1 MADYVPSLITAG
13 TTVKF
18 QRVFTDYPAGNGWT
32 YTFALA
38 GPASLSKAGTPDGDA
53 FEVTLATVET
63 AGLPH
68 GGYRYSE
75 LVSKAGEVFEVGR
88 GVLEVQLDLATA
100 QGNSALSHAERTLL
114 VIEAALEGR
123 LPSGME
129 TYQIAGRAVS
139 KMKIKELMELRG
151 LYAAL
156 VWRQR
161 NPGKLGPTV
170 EVTFGET
177 E

>member
-1 MADYVPSLITAG
+1 MPASITAG

-18 QRVFTDYPAGNGWT
+18 RRLFTDYPAGGGWS

-38 GPASLSKAGTPDGDA
+38 GPASLSKVGTPNGDS
-53 FEVTLATVET
+53 FEVALTSVET
-63 AGLPH
+63 AGLSP
-68 GGYRYSE
+68 GGYKYSE
-75 LVSKAGEVFEVGR
+75 RVSKAGEVFEVGR
-88 GVLEVQLDLATA
+88 GVLDVQLDIAAA
-100 QGNSALSHAERTLL
+100 QGNSAMSHAEQTLL

-151 LYAAL
+151 HYAAL

-170 EVTFGET
+170 EVTFGGT

>member
-1 MADYVPSLITAG
+1 MTNPVPALITAG

-18 QRVFTDYPAGNGWT
+18 LLAFTDYPAGDGWA

-38 GPASLSKAGTPDGDA
+38 GPASLSKAGTPSGDA
-53 FEVTLATVET
+53 FEVTLTATET

-75 LVSKAGEVFEVGR
+75 FVAKGGEVFEVGR
-88 GVLEVQLDLATA
+88 GVLEVQPDLAAA

-114 VIEAALEGR
+114 IIEAALEGR
-123 LPSGME
+123 LPNGME

-151 LYAAL
+151 HYAAL

-170 EVTFGET
+170 KVTFGGT

>member
-1 MADYVPSLITAG
+1 MTDSVPALITAG

-18 QRVFTDYPAGNGWT
+18 RRSFMDYAASDGWS

-38 GPASLSKAGTPDGDA
+38 GPASLSKAGAPSGDA
-53 FEVTLATVET
+53 FEVTLAAVET
-63 AGLPH
+63 AGLSP

-75 LVSKAGEVFEVGR
+75 IVSKAGEVFEVGR
-88 GVLEVQLDLATA
+88 GVLEVQPDLAAA
-100 QGNSALSHAERTLL
+100 QGDSALSHAERTLL

-129 TYQIAGRAVS
+129 TYQIAGRAIS

-151 LYAAL
+151 QYAAL
-156 VWRQR
+156 VWKQR

>member
-1 MADYVPSLITAG
+1 MNDYLPALITAG

-18 QRVFTDYPAGNGWT
+18 RRSFTDYPAGDGWS

-38 GPASLSKAGTPDGDA
+38 GPASLSKVGTPSGYS
-53 FEVTLATVET
+53 FEVTLSAAET

-75 LVSKAGEVFEVGR
+75 LVTKGGEVFEVGR
-88 GVLEVQLDLATA
+88 GVVEVQLDLAAA
-100 QGNSALSHAERTLL
+100 QGNSALTHAERTLAI
-114 VIEAALEGR
+114 IEAALEGR
-123 LPSGME
+123 LLLGME

-139 KMKIKELMELRG
+139 KMKISELARLRG
-151 LYAAL
+151 HYAAL

-170 EVTFGET
+170 EVTFGGT